1 MPPPLYFLC
10 GDVMKKGIKK
20 RLAAVLLSVLVLVA
34 LFEYVCIHSA
44 VAASGIAIIGLT
56 TAIGLI
62 SVYLGY
68 VGSCNENGWTDQTII
83 DTWKESWLGSGQ
95 MFDDWAVG
103 WDEIKDSYKQAF
115 LNEVWGDTYKP
126 EDLASYDYIQT
137 IQNIVFPDSTF
148 YNYDGVIYI
157 AGSHSYIDFAFV
169 SNDITPYIAFDWT
182 SSNPCFL
189 FRVNDVYYYQE
200 YNSNNNSW
208 SNYNTN
214 TFRSALG
221 YTTNYWQRF
230 PVNLN
235 NGFWVSYPELWAN
248 ITRSNVE
255 TVFND
260 LGVTKIYDSLDS
272 AHNDILQHFQ
282 NDLFVPLTSGG
293 GEYAPKFAYPAAQD
307 LANNEDYLGGIRLDG
322 LPSEQDLMNGVNAV
336 GASSADDFLVGL
348 HSGVYGPSDVYTA
361 MQASGVTPYV
371 LTDAGTGEIIGV
383 GENAGSVAAGQEG
396 VKPVA
401 LDSSLALPTAAQA
414 LAAPEYQP
422 QNWDLVNPGQFQF
435 PLFDFFPWC
444 IPKDLYLLLSLFL
457 VAEPVT
463 PVFTIPFPVS
473 ENQTQDITFDFSD
486 YDEIARVGRNIFIVF
501 FIAGLIITIKNRMF

>member
-20 RLAAVLLSVLVLVA
+20 RLAALLLSVLVLVA

-83 DTWKESWLGSGQ
+83 DTWRESWLGSGQ

-115 LNEVWGDTYKP
+115 LNEVWGNTYSP
-126 EDLASYDYIQT
+126 EDLANYDVSQT
-137 IQNIVFPDSTF
+137 ITSIPEGIL
-148 YNYDGVIYI
+148 YNCDGVVR
-157 AGSHSYIDFAFV
+157 SSFV
-169 SNDITPYIAFDWT
+169 SGNVSNVAWSFPSGSYPCIVTHYVGNNNLNYKYHVLYRIGDVCYSRILLNNNTFSSNVNGLWNGT
-182 SSNPCFL
+182 SSYFQL
-189 FRVNDVYYYQE
+189 SDSV
-200 YNSNNNSW
+200 
-208 SNYNTN
+208 SNYT
-214 TFRSALG
+214 L
-221 YTTNYWQRF
+221 TTNDSG
-230 PVNLN
+230 VNSIFDNL
-235 NGFWVSYPELWAN
+235 GIVSFENENQVIQVL
-248 ITRSNVE
+248 
-255 TVFND
+255 
-260 LGVTKIYDSLDS
+260 LGSGSWEDVSIG
-272 AHNDILQHFQ
+272 
-282 NDLFVPLTSGG
+282 GG

-336 GASSADDFLVGL
+336 GAASADDFLVGL

-371 LTDAGTGEIIGV
+371 LTDAGTGEVIGV